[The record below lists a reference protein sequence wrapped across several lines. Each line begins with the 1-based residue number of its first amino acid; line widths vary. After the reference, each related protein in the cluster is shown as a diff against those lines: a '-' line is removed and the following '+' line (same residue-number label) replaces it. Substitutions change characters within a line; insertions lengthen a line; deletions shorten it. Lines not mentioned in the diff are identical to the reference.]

1 MEVVST
7 SPDTGQHG
15 GCAPACSRD
24 VHALAGKPGRTLCP
38 LSIMT
43 IRVLFPRLAALALA
57 VACVPLSVQAQSSR
71 EAPAFQTVQV
81 SANRF
86 DDSASDLPFG
96 VSVITSSDI
105 QRSGA
110 STVNEALMRVLG
122 VPGRQD
128 FYGGGDYALDLRGFG
143 TTSDSNQVIM
153 VDGQRLSEADLG
165 GTRLSGIPID
175 TVERIEVI
183 RGSGAVLYGE
193 GASGGVII
201 ITTKAGKGVAR
212 RNAARAY
219 TAAGSRGLVE
229 ARAGATLVAGGF
241 SLDVDGNRR
250 QADNHRANFKSD
262 QGGVAATAQWSNDW
276 LRLGARHADDRLDT
290 GLPGSLTAAQ
300 YAADPYQTTTPNN
313 KAQIEN
319 QRNSLFAEAQLGDW
333 QLGMDAGTRRKKL
346 YSYSPSYI
354 TAYEIEADTLSL
366 RARHE
371 TRLGTG
377 RNIVQTGWDQ
387 ADWKRVDGGSGNGQR
402 DQQSRG
408 IYLKNDYVWG
418 TGTRLSAGLRREQID
433 KQVRS
438 TSTNGRVDE
447 RPQAWELGLLQPLA
461 PSTSVYGRV
470 GRSFRVANVDEFGF
484 TIPGVSLRPQI
495 SRDTELGVRWGRS
508 ATALDLRV
516 YRSALTDE
524 IGYDGLADGPYGAG
538 TGANVNF
545 DPTER
550 KGLEL
555 EARHA
560 WSRSLQ
566 LRLNTALR
574 DARFVG
580 GSYAGRDVPLVPS
593 QTLALRADWTPQAR
607 HQLSGGL
614 NWVSSRHPDLANRCT
629 MPSYTTLDLRYAY
642 QLRQVELALGVNN
655 LADRSY
661 YTQAFSCSNGQV
673 SSIYPEAGRT
683 VVASA
688 RLSF

>member
-7 SPDTGQHG
+7 SPDTGQQG
-15 GCAPACSRD
+15 GGAPACHRD
-24 VHALAGKPGRTLCP
+24 VHALAGKPGRASSSLF
-38 LSIMT
+38 IMK
-43 IRVLFPRLAALALA
+43 IRVSSLRLAVLALA
-57 VACVPLSVQAQSSR
+57 VACVPLSVQAQSPS
-71 EAPAFQTVQV
+71 EVPAFQTVQV

-86 DDSASDLPFG
+86 DDSAADLPFG
-96 VSVITSSDI
+96 VSVITSTDI

-110 STVNEALMRVLG
+110 ATVNEALMRLLG
-122 VPGRQD
+122 VPGRLD

-143 TTSDSNQVIM
+143 TTAASNQVVM

-165 GTRLSGIPID
+165 GTRLAGIPID

-201 ITTKAGKGVAR
+201 ITTKAGKGLAR

-219 TAAGSRGLVE
+219 AAAGSRGLVE
-229 ARAGATLVAGGF
+229 ARAGATVVAGGF
-241 SLDVDGNRR
+241 SLDVDGNKR
-250 QADNHRANFKSD
+250 QADNHRANFRSD
-262 QGGVAATAQWSNDW
+262 QDGVAATAQWSNDW
-276 LRLGARHADDRLDT
+276 LRLGARHAEDRLDT

-300 YAADPYQTTTPNN
+300 YAANPYQTTTPTNR
-313 KAQIEN
+313 AQVEN
-319 QRNSLFAEAQLGDW
+319 QRNSIFAEAQLADW
-333 QLGMDAGTRRKKL
+333 QLGVDAGTRRKQL
-346 YSYSPSYI
+346 YSYSPSWI
-354 TAYEIEADTLSL
+354 TAYNIEASTLSL

-371 TRLGTG
+371 ARVGAG

-387 ADWKRVDGGSGNGQR
+387 ADWKRVDGGSSSGQR
-402 DQQSRG
+402 DQQSHG
-408 IYLKNDYVWG
+408 VYLKNDYVWSS
-418 TGTRLSAGLRREQID
+418 GTRLSAGLRREDIE
-433 KQVRS
+433 KEVRTS
-438 TSTNGRVDE
+438 STNRRIDE

-484 TIPGVSLRPQI
+484 TTPGVSLRPQF
-495 SRDTELGVRWGRS
+495 SRDTELGVRWGREGS
-508 ATALDLRV
+508 ALDLRA

-524 IGYDGLADGPYGAG
+524 IGYDSQADGPNGAG
-538 TGANVNF
+538 TGANVNL
-545 DPTER
+545 DPTLR
-550 KGLEL
+550 QGLEL
-555 EARHA
+555 EARQA

-566 LRLNTALR
+566 LRLNAALR
-574 DARFVG
+574 EARFVSG
-580 GSYAGRDVPLVPS
+580 RYAGQDVPLVPS
-593 QTLALRADWTPQAR
+593 QTLALRADWTPAAG
-607 HQLSGGL
+607 HQLGGGV

-642 QLRQVELALGVNN
+642 QLRQLELALGVIN
-655 LADRSY
+655 LADRRY